1 MPKKPFEKIF
11 IALPAY
17 NEERVIAETIEEIRS
32 HGYKHIVIADDGST
46 DNTFEKAKET
56 GVHTVKHK
64 INRGKG
70 AATKTA
76 MEASYLLG
84 ADIVVTLDSDGQH
97 DPKDIKEIIKP
108 ILKRKCDVVL
118 GSRLINPEGMPK
130 YKILHN
136 QLGNTLTWM
145 LYGLWV
151 TDSQSGFRAYSRK
164 AIEFIDTR
172 GDRYEFESE
181 IIQEISRHKLRF
193 EEVPIQV
200 RYTDYSMNKPVKQS
214 LGNGI
219 KTAYKLLLKKV
230 L

>member
-1 MPKKPFEKIF
+1 MPKKLFEKII

-17 NEERVIAETIEEIRS
+17 NEETVIADVIREIQS
-32 HGYKHIVIADDGST
+32 HGYKNIVVADDGST
-46 DNTFEKAKET
+46 DNTYEKAKKA
-56 GVHTVKHK
+56 GAHAVKHK

-76 MEASYLLG
+76 MQAAYLLG
-84 ADIVVTLDSDGQH
+84 ADIVVTMDSDGQH
-97 DPKDIKEIIKP
+97 DPKDIKNIIKP

-136 QLGNTLTWM
+136 QLGNSLTWM

-164 AIEFIDTR
+164 AVQYIDTK

-181 IIQEISRHKLRF
+181 VIQEISRNRLCF

-200 RYTDYSMNKPVKQS
+200 RYTDYSMNKPVKQN
-214 LGNGI
+214 LVNGI